1 MRTPRFIAILSL
13 LATASFAVAKTAT
26 TTKPAA
32 QPHTTTPTKTTTTT
46 PTSAAA
52 TPTTA
57 AATAEVQLPVDPF
70 TKIDSVLTGA
80 DADDLKAALEAAI
93 KDDSVVKANKV
104 YSDSLT
110 KYQNATPGMKS
121 SSLDSLKGSVKSLF
135 AAEKSVILKANAKLA
150 PAIDKV
156 EKAK

>member
-1 MRTPRFIAILSL
+1 MRTPRFIAILAL
-13 LATASFAVAKTAT
+13 LATASFAVAKTST
-26 TTKPAA
+26 TTKPPE
-32 QPHTTTPTKTTTTT
+32 QPNPTTPTNTTTTT
-46 PTSAAA
+46 PT
-52 TPTTA
+52 TA
-57 AATAEVQLPVDPF
+57 PATAEVQLPVDPF

>member
-32 QPHTTTPTKTTTTT
+32 QPHTTTPTKTTTT
-46 PTSAAA
+46 

>member
-1 MRTPRFIAILSL
+1 MRTLRFIAILAL

-26 TTKPAA
+26 TTKPAT
-32 QPHTTTPTKTTTTT
+32 QPHTSTPTKTTTTT
-46 PTSAAA
+46 PA
-52 TPTTA
+52 TTP
-57 AATAEVQLPVDPF
+57 ATAEVQLPVDPF

>member
-46 PTSAAA
+46 PTA
-52 TPTTA
+52 A

-135 AAEKSVILKANAKLA
+135 AAEESVILKANAKLA